1 MSKAQLAV
9 EIYNEE
15 VAKNDEA
22 TLRKRTIARFKAE
35 LSMGDAGASTY
46 YQNTRKKAS
55 GEKVVNYRPKAKD
68 VTTTKPEVEKPIVT
82 KPIWSRYDMEDG
94 KVTAVDCFYSLE
106 EAEASRDDE
115 GGYVIDREVNI
126 GESF

>member
-15 VAKNDEA
+15 LAKNDES

-46 YQNTRKKAS
+46 YQNTKKKAS
-55 GEKVVNYRPKAKD
+55 GEKVVNYRPKAKETVD
-68 VTTTKPEVEKPIVT
+68 STPEKPIVT
-82 KPIWSRYDMEDG
+82 KPMWSRYDMDDG
-94 KVTAVDCFYSLE
+94 VVTAVDCFYSLE
-106 EAEASRDDE
+106 EAEASQADE

>member
-9 EIYNEE
+9 NIYNEE
-15 VAKNDEA
+15 LAKNDEA

-46 YQNTRKKAS
+46 YQNTKKKAA
-55 GEKVVNYRPKAKD
+55 GEKVINYRPKAKETVD
-68 VTTTKPEVEKPIVT
+68 NTPEKPVVT
-82 KPIWSRYDMEDG
+82 KPMWSRYDMDDG
-94 KVTAVDCFYSLE
+94 VVTAVDCFYSLE
-106 EAEASRDDE
+106 EAEASQADE

>member
-15 VAKNDEA
+15 LAKNDES

-46 YQNTRKKAS
+46 YQNTKKKAS
-55 GEKVVNYRPKAKD
+55 GEKVVNYRPKVKETVD
-68 VTTTKPEVEKPIVT
+68 STPEKPIVT
-82 KPIWSRYDMEDG
+82 KPMWSRYDMDDG
-94 KVTAVDCFYSLE
+94 VVTAVDCFYSLE
-106 EAEASRDDE
+106 EAEASQADE

>member
-9 EIYNEE
+9 QIYNEE
-15 VAKNDEA
+15 LAKNDES
-22 TLRKRTIARFKAE
+22 TLRKRTIARFKSE

-46 YQNTRKKAS
+46 YQNTKKKAN
-55 GEKVVNYRPKAKD
+55 GEKVVNYRPKAKETVD
-68 VTTTKPEVEKPIVT
+68 STPEKPVVT
-82 KPIWSRYDMEDG
+82 KPMWSRYDMDDG
-94 KVTAVDCFYSLE
+94 VVTAVDCFYSLE
-106 EAEASRDDE
+106 EAEQSRDEE